1 HNMYPIQGGKVM
13 VGDFDVRYLTH
24 DSLRR
29 LVGVVPQ
36 EVHLFAG
43 NIVQNIAI
51 GDLSPDMN
59 EIMKL
64 CKELDMLSFIEQLP
78 AGFNT
83 YIGENGTQ
91 LSGGQRQRIA
101 IARALYRRPEVL
113 ILDEATSSLDSISE
127 SHVQQTIAN

>member
-1 HNMYPIQGGKVM
+1 MRISDWSSDVCSSDLTVFEKLNLQIPKGKITAIVGESGSGKTTLLSLLHNMYPIQDGKIT

-59 EIMKL
+59 GIMK
-64 CKELDMLSFIEQLP
+64 
-78 AGFNT
+78 
-83 YIGENGTQ
+83 IG
-91 LSGGQRQRIA
+91 
-101 IARALYRRPEVL
+101 RA
-113 ILDEATSSLDSISE
+113 
-127 SHVQQTIAN
+127 HV